1 MNTGLTERGVL
12 QAAFNLWDDMA
23 KHGYWEKD
31 DSEYYKEAEWRGC
44 CILCAYYEFCNECAL
59 GEKHEGKFFGCTSNP
74 DNPYY
79 LWRNAKT
86 TEEKSLHAGT
96 IATLIK
102 KRLDEVTAIEEGNH
116 A

>member
-1 MNTGLTERGVL
+1 MNTVLTERRAL

-23 KHGYWEKD
+23 EHRYWNKD
-31 DSEYYKEAEWRGC
+31 DSEYYKEANYKRR

-59 GEKHEGKFFGCTSNP
+59 GEERDGKFFGCTSNP

-79 LWRNAKT
+79 LWVDADA
-86 TEEKSLHAGT
+86 EEKSLHART

-102 KRLDEVTAIEEGNH
+102 KRLDEVIAAEEGK
-116 A
+116 